1 MRYGEFISSFL
12 IDLQRLFR
20 SDISIKD
27 MTYSQVLAIIS
38 IPNDGIEMSELA
50 RKLGLD
56 NSTITRLMVRLE
68 NKGWVGRKQSRRDK
82 RAIKVFLKTPGLVLQ
97 NDIEKKIESIGEK
110 IKIEIDDEK
119 RRVSLSIKQCQENPW
134 VKFEEKYNKG
144 DILESEIKSVTD
156 FGIFVGLDG
165 GIDGLIHVTDITKD
179 ENQEEELRKY
189 KKGEQVKTIIL
200 SVDAERERVSLGIK
214 QLDSN

>member
-119 RRVSLSIKQCQENPW
+119 RES
-134 VKFEEKYNKG
+134 
-144 DILESEIKSVTD
+144 ILENLYA
-156 FGIFVGLDG
+156 FQWG
-165 GIDGLIHVTDITKD
+165 
-179 ENQEEELRKY
+179 LRKTFL
-189 KKGEQVKTIIL
+189 KK
-200 SVDAERERVSLGIK
+200 
-214 QLDSN
+214 